1 MTRMSDLKAYEWMK
15 RHPASSVWLPLLA
28 APGAFAHFLALFRM
42 ERSGRQ
48 FEFMDPITVRHMP
61 LIDTM
66 HAHLGYAFGYAA
78 VFLGTLLW
86 LEWRRA
92 PRWVICITFVLL
104 SVPSLDYTWAC
115 LALGTRFAIYN
126 P

>member
-1 MTRMSDLKAYEWMK
+1 M
-15 RHPASSVWLPLLA
+15 PLLV
-28 APGAFAHFLALFRM
+28 GTGVIMHILARFRM

-48 FEFMDPITVRHMP
+48 FAFMDPITVRHMP
-61 LIDTM
+61 LIDTVQ
-66 HAHLGYAFGYAA
+66 AHPGYPIGYAV

-86 LEWRRA
+86 LEWRKA
-92 PRWVICITFVLL
+92 PRWVIWIAFALL